1 MFSLLKINFA
11 EAAVD
16 MTAFG
21 NLINPIVN
29 NIVYPIV
36 ELLFGVAVVVFVYG
50 ALQFV
55 FHGADEDARKKGK
68 STLLYGT
75 FGMFVMISAWGII
88 YLISNTV
95 FGLSG
100 N

>member
-1 MFSLLKINFA
+1 MFSFLKINFA

-21 NLINPIVN
+21 NLINPIIN
-29 NIVYPIV
+29 NIIYPIV

-55 FHGADEDARKKGK
+55 FRGEDTDARGKGK

-75 FGMFVMISAWGII
+75 LGMFIMVSAWGII

>member
-1 MFSLLKINFA
+1 MFSFLKISYA

-21 NLINPIVN
+21 NLVNPIVD
-29 NIVYPIV
+29 NIVFPAIQ
-36 ELLFGVAVVVFVYG
+36 LLFGVAVLYFVWG
-50 ALQFV
+50 VLQFV
-55 FHGADEDARKKGK
+55 LHGSDESAREKGK
-68 STLLYGT
+68 LTMLWGT
-75 FGMFVMISAWGII
+75 IGMFIMVSAWGII

-95 FGLSG
+95 IDLA

>member
-1 MFSLLKINFA
+1 MFSFFGIRFA

-21 NLINPIVN
+21 NVVNPIVN
-29 NIVYPIV
+29 NIVYPIIQ
-36 ELLFGVAVVVFVYG
+36 LMFGLAVVFFVYG

-55 FHGADEDARKKGK
+55 FHGADEKAREKGK
-68 STLLYGT
+68 ATLLYGT
-75 FGMFVMISAWGII
+75 IGMFIMVSAWGIV